1 MGFKSCRV
9 YSPRMTAANRHRS
22 GAKCSETV
30 SNDELEEVDGD
41 FTTICDDS
49 KMVPPSP
56 ES

>member
-9 YSPRMTAANRHRS
+9 YSPRMTTANRHRR